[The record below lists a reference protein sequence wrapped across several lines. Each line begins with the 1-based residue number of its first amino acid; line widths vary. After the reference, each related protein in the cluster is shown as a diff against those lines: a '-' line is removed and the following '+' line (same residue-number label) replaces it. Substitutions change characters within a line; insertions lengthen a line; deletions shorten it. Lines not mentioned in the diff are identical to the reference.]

1 MPMRNPHGRWWK
13 RERDVALSDV
23 SNILWR
29 ERQLL
34 EMLLF
39 KLEEEQLVLA
49 AGRTRWLNQ
58 ATREVEMVLDEIKRT
73 ELERSMLVDAVAG
86 ELGLEPGASLRRLAE
101 AAPAP
106 WSSLLEQ
113 HHRAFLTST
122 QEILALA
129 QLNRDLLTRGQRATR
144 EALAWLGDAETEIYS
159 ATGSAT
165 VRTGPRLVNEA
176 L

>member
-1 MPMRNPHGRWWK
+1 VEESDM
-13 RERDVALSDV
+13 ALSEV

-34 EMLLF
+34 ELLLF

-58 ATREVEMVLDEIKRT
+58 ATREVEMVLEEIKRM
-73 ELERSMLVDAVAG
+73 ELERSMAVDDVAT
-86 ELGLEPGASLRRLAE
+86 ELGLPPGTSLRKLAE
-101 AAPAP
+101 TAPAP
-106 WSSLLEQ
+106 WSGLLEQ
-113 HHRAFLTST
+113 HRKAFLTAT

-144 EALAWLGDAETEIYS
+144 DALSWLGDAETEIYS

>member
-1 MPMRNPHGRWWK
+1 M
-13 RERDVALSDV
+13 ALSEV

-34 EMLLF
+34 ELLLF

-58 ATREVEMVLDEIKRT
+58 ATREVEMVLVEIKRA
-73 ELERSMLVDAVAG
+73 ELERSMAVDEVAAQ
-86 ELGLEPGASLRRLAE
+86 LGLPAGASLRSLSE

-106 WSSLLEQ
+106 WSGILDQ
-113 HHRAFLTST
+113 HRRAFLGAT
-122 QEILALA
+122 QEVVALA

-144 EALAWLGDAETEIYS
+144 EALSWLGDADTDTYS
-159 ATGSAT
+159 ATGSAAT
-165 VRTGPRLVNEA
+165 SVRVGPRLVNGA